1 MTKTETKIL
10 TDNLRKLV
18 ELIIKELENREEA
31 YEEGYR
37 IGYQHGADD
46 TDDKYVRSRDSNKN

>member
-10 TDNLRKLV
+10 TDNLKKLT

-46 TDDKYVRSRDSNKN
+46 TDDKYVRSRSSSTD